1 MNNRLQFRQH
11 GNGSGYTIADGVFAT
26 RDEAIEYIQRGVKYA
41 EEGLA
46 SIDVSYGLSLF
57 GEPTVLRYKN
67 EENEEDPHLML
78 VIGSMTNTDGRHIK
92 NRFCIIDIDKTES
105 EIGFLQEEID
115 RLSHLFTLVV
125 KESDTLALHTTI
137 DEEGSTIISGDV
149 KVAESHVFNRIAR
162 DNAIIE
168 TEDGIFTFVGL
179 EYDDATSTFK
189 FTVNGD
195 TNTFVVGGD
204 NITGG
209 TYSTEDES
217 LHLISKSGEEVVV
230 DLEEL
235 IDEWTVEG
243 EAAKSPIVLTRKE
256 VGYGDDVDHSHVEPW
271 QDILSADVRIADD
284 RNNNI
289 LKKTNDNRYLYV
301 DGVASN
307 IAYYSSSGKTN
318 VQAALEDL
326 SKVRVSTDSNNIL
339 TTKLDG
345 FFASTKLEY
354 ISNENTLVFTTST
367 NDEEERRKET
377 RIKLNS
383 FSVFENIVYDPTKE
397 TLIITYIDG
406 NGETKFL
413 SIPIG
418 ELLTNW
424 EIDVISEGH
433 SVQLQK
439 TRNIQGTDLI
449 SADVK
454 IFNGSDNILQDYN
467 HMLYVKGTSENIKY
481 GDNST
486 VKAEIDALKVS
497 DANLDNKINL
507 EIVRAQ
513 SKEGDLND
521 KIDLEA
527 TRATDEEA
535 KLSSTI
541 GSGFST
547 DLHETVTYKFN
558 ELSEQVSSEG
568 EALQAEIERST
579 AKDAEHDGKIE
590 AIEDEIGDGFGPRN
604 TVADAIANE
613 AAQREAA
620 DQALQDAIAA
630 ISGDTSGKVKEIINN
645 DHSITVDSSDET
657 KPVIS
662 VKLSEQLVEGKDN
675 IIKLN
680 ADGIYAGVDLSYE
693 ETANKLIFK
702 TTNGSKE
709 IQLESMSSII
719 SMEYNPI
726 KEAIVITYMTNGHE
740 IKTLEIP
747 VGDLINEWR
756 VDESH
761 DGAIQLEKIRIPSG
775 TTDQDILKAS
785 VVISNGHDDNI
796 LVNDNGALYVSGKDI
811 ADNTTAI
818 EALQGRMDSAET
830 DINTVQTSLSDE
842 TLRATNAENDIA
854 SNLADEATARLSADT
869 ELRNYV
875 DSAITGEKTAR
886 ESADA
891 ALTTAINNEATARE
905 TGDATLASNLANA
918 ISTEK
923 TARENADAT
932 LQTALDGE
940 ITRSTAIDSD
950 HEARI
955 AANTTAISSEVTRA
969 LSAETELRTSAS
981 TIVNALESLG
991 DTVGAAVE
999 RLEAKD
1005 AELEDKI
1012 DEIDNEYL
1020 IDFDNTNTVTFV
1032 KTSASKGYVIEASV
1046 NVDDSNDN
1054 NIKETANGIYS
1065 KVDLTYDG
1073 TTNKLTFVN
1082 TNGSKEIALVSNS
1095 IIDKIYYQPSDET
1108 IVIEYTIN
1116 GVRQPDVVVPVR
1128 DLIDEIDVE
1137 DTETVELIKT
1147 ENQSTGADVITANV
1161 KINSYHDDNILV
1173 NDGGLYVSGAQ
1184 IETNKADIATLN
1196 SGLADEVSRATSVE
1210 DALNTRITNNTNSI
1224 ASETLRAA
1232 SAETTINNAIIAE
1245 TNRATAEE
1253 ARLDSRITSEIANVT
1268 SSIANEVTRAAN
1280 AEQALDSKIGIEVS
1294 SAKTELGNQISA
1306 ETNRAT
1312 SAETRLDTK
1321 IDSTKS
1327 VLEAEITA
1335 ETNRATSAETRLDN
1349 KITSE
1354 VANTKTV
1361 LETEITAEGTRAV
1374 AEETRIEG
1382 KVDSEISRAT
1392 SAEEA
1397 LSDRIDAVDAKTFT
1411 LTVEDTTTLDLTYE
1425 DNKLSGNIVLANGAG
1440 NIIKSTSDSV
1450 DGSGLYASVD
1460 MEYNP
1465 ATNKLKLITSAMEKE
1480 FSLSVGSILKS
1491 IEYDS
1496 VGKNLV
1502 IKYDVNIGGV
1512 IHEEQV
1518 SVPVEDLF
1526 NDWTVQEGQHLGA
1539 IILHKEEGVSG
1550 NPDVLSAE
1558 IVLSTLSDNMLIN
1571 DQGALYV
1578 SRRPIDDLSGEVMTL
1593 REELEASLGTEDTL
1607 TLHLERDASK
1617 TLKGDVK
1624 ISSRDGNLIQKDNTN
1639 GGIIFDGN
1647 IDCGTY

>member
-78 VIGSMTNTDGRHIK
+78 VIGSMTNTDGRHVK

-105 EIGFLQEEID
+105 EIEFLQEEID

-149 KVAESHVFNRIAR
+149 KVAETHVFDRVAR

-179 EYDDATSTFK
+179 EYDDTTSTFK

-204 NITGG
+204 KITGG

-217 LHLISKSGEEVVV
+217 LHLMSKSGEEVVV

-256 VGYGDDVDHSHVEPW
+256 VAYGDGVDHSHVEPW
-271 QDILSADVRIADD
+271 QDVLSADVRIADD

-467 HMLYVKGTSENIKY
+467 HMLYVKGTSENIKH

-568 EALQAEIERST
+568 DALQAEIERST
-579 AKDAEHDGKIE
+579 AKDVEHDGKIE

-613 AAQREAA
+613 AALRAAA

-630 ISGDTSGKVKEIINN
+630 ISGDTSRKVKEIINN

-693 ETANKLIFK
+693 ETSNKLIFK

-719 SMEYNPI
+719 SMEYNPL

-785 VVISNGHDDNI
+785 VVINEGHDDNI
-796 LVNDNGALYVSGKDI
+796 LANDNGALYVSGKAI
-811 ADNTTAI
+811 TDNTTAI

-875 DSAITGEKTAR
+875 DSAITAEKTAR

-891 ALTTAINNEATARE
+891 ALTTAINSEATARE
-905 TGDATLASNLANA
+905 TGDATLASDLANA

-955 AANTTAISSEVTRA
+955 AANTTAIANEVTRA
-969 LSAETELRTSAS
+969 LSAETELRAA
-981 TIVNALESLG
+981 NGALSNSLNTLSDNVDAAIDRL
-991 DTVGAAVE
+991 DT
-999 RLEAKD
+999 KD
-1005 AELEDKI
+1005 AELEGRI

-1032 KTSASKGYVIEASV
+1032 KTSASKGYMIEASV
-1046 NVDDSNDN
+1046 NIDDANDN

-1147 ENQSTGADVITANV
+1147 EHQSTGADIISANV

-1184 IETNKADIATLN
+1184 IATNKADIATLN
-1196 SGLADEVSRATSVE
+1196 SDLAVETSRATAAE
-1210 DALNTRITNNTNSI
+1210 DALSTRITNNTNSI
-1224 ASETLRAA
+1224 ASEALRAA
-1232 SAETTINNAIIAE
+1232 SAETTLNNAIIAE

-1253 ARLDSRITSEIANVT
+1253 ARLETKINNDIASAKSLIEGEITAVENAVT
-1268 SSIANEVTRAAN
+1268 AEVTRATN
-1280 AEQALDSKIGIEVS
+1280 AEQALDTKIGTEIA
-1294 SAKTELGNQISA
+1294 SAKTELGNQI
-1306 ETNRAT
+1306 
-1312 SAETRLDTK
+1312 
-1321 IDSTKS
+1321 
-1327 VLEAEITA
+1327 TA
-1335 ETNRATSAETRLDN
+1335 EATRATSAETRLDN
-1349 KITSE
+1349 
-1354 VANTKTV
+1354 
-1361 LETEITAEGTRAV
+1361 
-1374 AEETRIEG
+1374 

-1425 DNKLSGNIVLANGAG
+1425 NNKLSGNVVLANGEG
-1440 NIIKSTSDSV
+1440 NIIKATSDSV

-1496 VGKNLV
+1496 VAKNLI
-1502 IKYDVNIGGV
+1502 IKYDVNIGGI
-1512 IHEEQV
+1512 IHEEEV
-1518 SVPVEDLF
+1518 VVPVEDLF
-1526 NDWTVQEGQHLGA
+1526 NDWVVQEGQHLGA
-1539 IILHKEEGVSG
+1539 IILHKEEGTAG

-1593 REELEASLGTEDTL
+1593 REELEASLGTEDTA
-1607 TLHLERDASK
+1607 TLHLERDAAK

-1624 ISSRDGNLIQKDNTN
+1624 ISTREDNLIQKDNAN
-1639 GGIIFDGN
+1639 GGILFDGN